1 LSLQGAHLYT
11 SAALTSWWRT
21 VRRST
26 VPAVFAVLGTA
37 LLYPSWTSAQD
48 AGATE
53 PLVEDATAAGGEAT
67 SDAVPTDPTDV
78 TDEGVPTEAVEASE
92 GVAEVEKAME
102 QVAEETEEGLPA
114 EFVIKFGDVHDW
126 IRLTSGEWLKG
137 KLKRLRD
144 DDIEFD
150 SDKLDL
156 LTFSWDK
163 VEQLH
168 SPRINTYVF
177 DNKLDVVGR
186 AVVTK
191 DKVLIETAEG
201 VERYPRSELLSI
213 IRGEHRE
220 RNFWSTRLSVGFS
233 GSAGNTNQGQLNA
246 HWDLR
251 RADARTRT
259 QLSYDGTFGY
269 ANKEPIVNRHLG
281 IAEVK
286 LFISKR
292 FFFVPATSEFLNDT
306 FTNFKFRATPGTGA
320 GVHVFHTKKVEWD
333 LGSAVGYQYTRFLS
347 TAAGVANP
355 QNDGFISFRTYADF
369 DFTDDVELVLEWR
382 SNVLYTN
389 INLTNHMGSAKFSVE
404 ITDILD
410 LQTTFKFY
418 RTENPPPRAD
428 GTVPEKNDYEVIV
441 SLALEIG

>member
-1 LSLQGAHLYT
+1 MIWGRAT
-11 SAALTSWWRT
+11 SKG
-21 VRRST
+21 VI
-26 VPAVFAVLGTA
+26 VFAVIWGVVGGQSSGL
-37 LLYPSWTSAQD
+37 AQD
-48 AGATE
+48 AGADEPRADQPALAQEAPTE
-53 PLVEDATAAGGEAT
+53 EG
-67 SDAVPTDPTDV
+67 PTDPTDV
-78 TDEGVPTEAVEASE
+78 TAEGVPTEAVEASE
-92 GVAEVEKAME
+92 GVAEVEKAMD
-102 QVAEETEEGLPA
+102 QVEEETEEGLPA

-137 KLKRLRD
+137 KLKRLRE

-150 SDKLDL
+150 SDKLNL
-156 LTFSWDK
+156 LTFTWDK

-177 DNKLDVVGR
+177 EDKLDVVGR

-191 DKVLIETAEG
+191 NNVLIETAEG

-213 IRGEHRE
+213 IRGELRE

-233 GSAGNTNQGQLNA
+233 GSAGNTNQGQMNA

-251 RADARTRT
+251 RADQRTRT
-259 QLSYDGTFGY
+259 ELSYDGTFGY
-269 ANKEPIVNRHLG
+269 ANEEQTVNRHRG
-281 IAEVK
+281 VAETK

-292 FFFVPATSEFLNDT
+292 FFFVPATSEFLNDK

-320 GVHVFHTKKVEWD
+320 GVHVFNTKKVEWD
-333 LGSAVGYQYTRFLS
+333 LGGALGYQFTRFLS
-347 TAAGVANP
+347 TATGVKNP

-369 DFTDDVELVLEWR
+369 DFTDDVELEIEWR
-382 SNVLYTN
+382 SNVIYTQ
-389 INLTNHMGSAKFSVE
+389 IGLTNHFGTANFSVE
-404 ITDILD
+404 ITDIFD

-428 GTVPEKNDYEVIV
+428 GTVPAKNDYEFIV